1 MSGIARF
8 DPPKFTSD
16 VIVIVGGYGSGKSEV
31 SVNLARHL
39 CLTTDSPVSLGDLD
53 VINPYF
59 RSREAAESLARL
71 GVKSIVPPGAQAQAD
86 LPIVLPEI
94 KGAIQSPVGTVII
107 DVGGDD
113 AGATVLASL
122 ADAFVP
128 GQYEM
133 LMTVNAYRP
142 FTSDADGTI
151 KTMSEIE
158 TTGKLKFTG
167 LISNSHMI
175 EQTTPAEILHGIE
188 LVEQVSQRTGLP
200 VSFVSGLTQVLAR
213 MDRRKIPHPVLE
225 INRSLLK
232 PWERNSQAGTS

>member
-1 MSGIARF
+1 MSGIAKF
-8 DPPKFTSD
+8 DPPEFASD

-31 SVNLARHL
+31 SVNLARFL
-39 CLTTDSPVSLGDLD
+39 ALSSDRPVSLGDLD

-59 RSREAAESLARL
+59 RSREAAESLATL
-71 GVKSIVPPGAQAQAD
+71 GVKSLVPPGAQAQAD
-86 LPIVLPEI
+86 LPIIIPEI
-94 KGAIQSPVGTVII
+94 KGAIQSPVGRVII

-113 AGATVLASL
+113 AGATVLSSL

-128 GQYEM
+128 GAYEM

-142 FTSDADGTI
+142 FTSDVEGTT
-151 KTMSEIE
+151 KVMKAIE
-158 TTGKLKFTG
+158 KSGQLRFTG

-175 EQTTPAEILHGIE
+175 EQTTPKEILHGLD
-188 LVEQVSQRTGLP
+188 LVEQVSKATGYP
-200 VSFVSGLTQVLAR
+200 ISFVSGLTEVLAEI
-213 MDRRKIPHPVLE
+213 DAGKIPYPVLE